1 MNLSQTLIEQ
11 GLCRIAFQKEKCLIF
26 NRYQDVKLESPTE
39 VEIVKVLEKGGRACH
54 YGLYALYSTTY
65 SIVVYVGQIGLCL
78 YDLSARSDV
87 FSRKGFTHGRAR
99 VGFSELPKL
108 DFDWKAAMSHRII
121 VIDDD
126 RDYLELVRNRLSGAG
141 YPAVD
146 ILDDPLEA
154 AAVFESQEAIDLAL
168 IDLGMP
174 EMDGQALLDVIKKFS
189 PTTECIMV
197 TAVNDARTAVQCLR
211 QGAYDYLVKPVAED
225 DLLFAVKRALER
237 KRLLDILHIEKSR
250 RPPVF
255 AHPEAFREILTRCP
269 TLLRVLK
276 EAELHAASDVPILIT
291 GESGTGKELLARAIH
306 RASSRAAGPFL
317 PLNMA
322 ALTAELFEAE
332 FFGHTRGAFT
342 GAEKER
348 PGHLK
353 YCDHGTLFLDEIG
366 NLPLALQG
374 KLLRLLQDG
383 EFTPVGSSAPQKADV
398 RFVAATNED
407 LDQMVESGRFRR
419 DLYYRIRGSWLHLPS
434 LKERSEDIPVLVEHF
449 LREFRPSAE
458 GFRLEDAALEI
469 LMEYGFPGN
478 VRELKS
484 IIQSAVNLARG
495 QTISIDCLPEHLRR
509 RKIASTRKRK
519 HPGVTTLSLADV
531 EKQHI
536 LDVYEKMGFNKV
548 HTARGLGL
556 GLNTLRRK
564 LKGYEVR

>member
-1 MNLSQTLIEQ
+1 MNLSGTLIQQ
-11 GLCRIAFQKEKCLIF
+11 GLCRIAFQEEKRLIY
-26 NRYQDVKLESPTE
+26 NRYQDVKFESPTE
-39 VEIVKVLEKGGRACH
+39 AEIVKVLEKGGRACH

-78 YDLSARSDV
+78 NDLSARSDV
-87 FSRKGFTHGRAR
+87 FSRKGVAHGRAR
-99 VGFSELPKL
+99 VGFSDLLELG
-108 DFDWKAAMSHRII
+108 FNWKAAMSHRII

-146 ILDDPLEA
+146 ILDDPLDA

-250 RPPVF
+250 RPPVL

-269 TLLRVLK
+269 ALLRVLK

-306 RASSRAAGPFL
+306 RASPRAAGPFL

-348 PGHLK
+348 RGHLK
-353 YCDHGTLFLDEIG
+353 HCDHGTLFLDEIG
-366 NLPLALQG
+366 NLPFSLQG
-374 KLLRLLQDG
+374 KLLRVLQDG
-383 EFTPVGSSAPQKADV
+383 EFTPVGCSASQKADI

-434 LKERSEDIPVLVEHF
+434 LQERKEDIPLLIEHF
-449 LREFRPSAE
+449 LKELGRFGDSL
-458 GFRLEDAALEI
+458 RLDAGASET
-469 LMEYGFPGN
+469 LMGYEFPGN
-478 VRELKS
+478 IRELKS
-484 IIQSAVNLARG
+484 IIQTAVNLAQG
-495 QTISIDCLPEHLRR
+495 QRITVDCLPEHLRR
-509 RKIASTRKRK
+509 RKSVPVRKS
-519 HPGVTTLSLADV
+519 PTVANDSILLADV

-536 LDVYEKMGFNKV
+536 IEIYEKMGRNKV
-548 HTARGLGL
+548 RTARALGL

-564 LKGYEVR
+564 LKTYHVS